1 MEKSQVGWLQV
12 GKRVYDDVETDRTPR
27 RSPVE
32 KCMYDDL
39 EENSSS
45 TPIEGSGFIEKDS

>member
-1 MEKSQVGWLQV
+1 MLSYA
-12 GKRVYDDVETDRTPR
+12 GKRRYDDVKPDLSLG

-39 EENSSS
+39 EENPPS
-45 TPIEGSGFIEKDS
+45 TPIEGSGLSE